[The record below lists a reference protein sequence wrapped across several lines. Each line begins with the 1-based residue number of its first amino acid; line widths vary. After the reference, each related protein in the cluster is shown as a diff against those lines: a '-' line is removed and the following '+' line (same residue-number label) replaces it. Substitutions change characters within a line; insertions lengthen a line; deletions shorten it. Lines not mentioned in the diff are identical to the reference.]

1 LSTFA
6 KQRTSS
12 ANVAEIARRARAA
25 ARLLALLPGDRRNA
39 ALKAAAYAIEQ
50 RKLEILVAN
59 QRDCHDAARAVEGGQ
74 MSRALF
80 KRLQINE
87 QGIAAMSRCVL
98 EVSALPD
105 PLGRQLAATE
115 LDDGLTLYKES
126 CPIGVIGVIFEARP
140 EVVPQVAALA
150 LKSGN
155 AVVLKAG
162 AEGAHTSQALVT
174 IWRDALS
181 HFLDIP
187 PASIN
192 LLRTRED
199 VAELLSL
206 DQEIDLIIPRGSQQ
220 FVRYIGEHSRIP
232 VLGHGEGIC
241 HVYVDRAADLDK
253 ALAIAFDSKVQY
265 PAACNAM
272 ETLLV
277 HEQVAGR
284 FLPDMIARFRTTGV
298 EVRGC
303 PRTITLA
310 GAGDLVPATDGD
322 WATEYSDL
330 IISIK
335 IVDSAEDAI
344 EHIDRYG
351 SGHTEAIVTEDSNA
365 VSRFMARVDAAG
377 VYHNASTRFA
387 DGSRYGLGAE
397 VGISTG
403 KLHARGPVGL
413 EGLTTYK
420 YKLFGN
426 GQVVASYA
434 GGAHAFKHRNLKS
447 EAGVTSNKSKTFSP
461 LASALEVKLS
471 IHD

>member
-1 LSTFA
+1 MGSESKLTGSDTC
-6 KQRTSS
+6 
-12 ANVAEIARRARAA
+12 VEEIARRARAA
-25 ARLLALLPGDRRNA
+25 SRLLGLLPGNRRAA
-39 ALKAAAYAIEQ
+39 ALQAAAYAIEQ

-59 QRDCHDAARAVEGGQ
+59 QRDCHDAARAVETGQ
-74 MSRALF
+74 MSPALF
-80 KRLQINE
+80 KRLQISE
-87 QGIAAMSRCVL
+87 HSIAAMSRCVL
-98 EVSALPD
+98 DVARLPD

-126 CPIGVIGVIFEARP
+126 CPIGVIGIIFEARP

-155 AVVLKAG
+155 AVILKGG
-162 AEGAHTSQALVT
+162 AEAAHTNQALVT

-181 HFLDIP
+181 HFLDVP
-187 PASIN
+187 PAAIN

-199 VAELLSL
+199 VAQMLTL
-206 DQEIDLIIPRGSQQ
+206 DHEIDLIIPRGSQR
-220 FVRYIGEHSRIP
+220 FVRYIAEHSRVP

-241 HVYVDRAADLDK
+241 HVYVDRAADLRK
-253 ALAIAFDSKVQY
+253 ALAIALDSKVQY

-277 HEQVAGR
+277 HEQVAER
-284 FLPDMIARFRTTGV
+284 FLPEMIACFRSEGV

-303 PRTITLA
+303 PRTVALTQA
-310 GAGDLVPATDGD
+310 HDVTGVSEED

-335 IVDSAEDAI
+335 IVSSTEEALA
-344 EHIDRYG
+344 HIDRYG
-351 SGHTEAIVTEDSNA
+351 SGHTETIVTEDDDTA
-365 VSRFMARVDAAG
+365 AHFMARVDAAG
-377 VYHNASTRFA
+377 VYQNASTRFA
-387 DGSRYGLGAE
+387 DGFRYGLGAE
-397 VGISTG
+397 LGISTG

-420 YKLFGN
+420 YKLFGD
-426 GQVVASYA
+426 GHVVAGYSN
-434 GGAHAFKHRNLKS
+434 GEQSFRHRNLADTCAIN
-447 EAGVTSNKSKTFSP
+447 ERGTFRSVR
-461 LASALEVKLS
+461 SSLEVKLS

>member
-1 LSTFA
+1 MGSKSKLTASD
-6 KQRTSS
+6 
-12 ANVAEIARRARAA
+12 NCVEEIARRARAA
-25 ARLLALLPGDRRNA
+25 ARLLALLPGDRRAA
-39 ALKAAAYAIEQ
+39 ALKAAAYAVEQ

-59 QRDCHDAARAVEGGQ
+59 QRDCHDAARALETGQ
-74 MSRALF
+74 MSPALF

-87 QGIAAMSRCVL
+87 QSIAAMSRCVL
-98 EVSALPD
+98 DVARLPD

-126 CPIGVIGVIFEARP
+126 CPIGVIGIIFEARP

-155 AVVLKAG
+155 ALILKGG
-162 AEGAHTSQALVT
+162 AEAAHTNQALIT
-174 IWRDALS
+174 IWRDAIS

-187 PASIN
+187 PAAIS
-192 LLRTRED
+192 LLHTRED
-199 VAELLSL
+199 VAQMLTL
-206 DQEIDLIIPRGSQQ
+206 DQEIDLIIPRGSQR
-220 FVRYIGEHSRIP
+220 FVRYIAEHSRVP

-241 HVYVDRAADLDK
+241 HVYVDRAADLRK
-253 ALAIAFDSKVQY
+253 AIAIALDSKVQY

-277 HEQVAGR
+277 HEKVAGR
-284 FLPDMIARFRTTGV
+284 FLPEMIARFEAEGV

-303 PRTITLA
+303 PRTKALA
-310 GAGDLVPATDGD
+310 QSHDVLRASEKD

-330 IISIK
+330 IISIR
-335 IVDSAEDAI
+335 IVGSTDEAI
-344 EHIDRYG
+344 AHIDRYG
-351 SGHTEAIVTEDSNA
+351 SGHTETIVTEDNEA
-365 VSRFMARVDAAG
+365 VSYFMARVDAAG

-397 VGISTG
+397 LGISTG

-420 YKLFGN
+420 YKLFGD
-426 GQVVASYA
+426 GHVVADYSN
-434 GGAHAFKHRNLKS
+434 GERSFRHRNLAS
-447 EAGVTSNKSKTFSP
+447 DAEAMKNEQKTFPVVLCGAQGKAKNS
-461 LASALEVKLS
+461 
-471 IHD
+471 

>member
-1 LSTFA
+1 MGSLSKVTA
-6 KQRTSS
+6 GHIC
-12 ANVAEIARRARAA
+12 VEDIARRAKAA
-25 ARLLALLPGDRRNA
+25 ARLLALVPGDRRDA

-59 QRDCHDAARAVEGGQ
+59 QRDCHDAARRVESGQ

-80 KRLQINE
+80 ERLQINE

-98 EVSALPD
+98 DVAGLPD

-126 CPIGVIGVIFEARP
+126 CPIGVIGIIFEARP

-155 AVVLKAG
+155 AVILKGG
-162 AEGAHTSQALVT
+162 AEAGHTNQALVN
-174 IWRDALS
+174 IWRDSVS

-187 PASIN
+187 PAAIN

-199 VAELLSL
+199 VAQMLTL
-206 DQEIDLIIPRGSQQ
+206 DQEIDLIIPRGSQR
-220 FVRYIGEHSRIP
+220 FVRYIAEHSRIP

-241 HVYVDRAADLDK
+241 HVYVDRAADLRK
-253 ALAIAFDSKVQY
+253 ALAIALDSKVQY

-277 HEQVAGR
+277 HEKVAER
-284 FLPDMIARFRTTGV
+284 FLPDMIACFRTEGV

-303 PRTITLA
+303 PRTVALA
-310 GAGDLVPATDGD
+310 QAHDVTGVSEED

-335 IVDSAEDAI
+335 IVGSTEEALA
-344 EHIDRYG
+344 HIDRYG
-351 SGHTEAIVTEDSNA
+351 SGHTEAIVTEDADTASN
-365 VSRFMARVDAAG
+365 FMTRVDAAG
-377 VYHNASTRFA
+377 VYQNASTRFA
-387 DGSRYGLGAE
+387 DGFRYGLGAE
-397 VGISTG
+397 LGISTG

-413 EGLTTYK
+413 ESLTTYK
-420 YKLFGN
+420 YKLFGD
-426 GQVVASYA
+426 GHVVAGYSN
-434 GGAHAFKHRNLKS
+434 GEQSFRHRNL
-447 EAGVTSNKSKTFSP
+447 AGDAGAINERGTFRSFP
-461 LASALEVKLS
+461 SSLKVKLR